1 MSNQYN
7 FHTKT
12 IAKLGYSDS
21 LREKYMKFYRDRSSL
36 FLPFLRGSALT
47 YVGVDNIITGPF
59 RELMIEYFRLG
70 DFGSNAREEYLYYLL
85 LFFGI
90 LQLFI
95 TSQSAFQPVIEIID
109 TKVILRTKE
118 KTLSVIKNTFD
129 VINLELVESNY
140 LQFSF
145 RNGEVYNVQVDDV
158 SIKEV
163 LKQFTSFNLYE
174 EE

>member
-7 FHTKT
+7 FHTNT
-12 IAKLGYSDS
+12 IANLGYSDS

-59 RELMIEYFRLG
+59 RELMIEYFRIG

-85 LFFGI
+85 LFFGL

-95 TSQSAFQPVIEIID
+95 TLQSAFQPVIEIID

-129 VINLELVESNY
+129 IINLEVVESNY

-145 RNGEVYNVQVDDV
+145 RNGEVYNVQLDDV

-163 LKQFTSFNLYE
+163 QKQFTSFNLHE

>member
-1 MSNQYN
+1 
-7 FHTKT
+7 
-12 IAKLGYSDS
+12 
-21 LREKYMKFYRDRSSL
+21 MKFYRDRSSL

-59 RELMIEYFRLG
+59 RQLMIKYFRLG

-85 LFFGI
+85 LFFGL
-90 LQLFI
+90 LQLLI
-95 TSQSAFQPVIEIID
+95 TLQSAFQPVIEIID
-109 TKVILRTKE
+109 TKVILRAKE

-129 VINLELVESNY
+129 IINLEVMESNY
-140 LQFSF
+140 LRFSF

-158 SIKEV
+158 SIKEIQ
-163 LKQFTSFNLYE
+163 KEFTSFNFYE

>member
-1 MSNQYN
+1 
-7 FHTKT
+7 
-12 IAKLGYSDS
+12 
-21 LREKYMKFYRDRSSL
+21 MKFYRDRSSL

-47 YVGVDNIITGPF
+47 YVGVDNLITGPF
-59 RELMIEYFRLG
+59 RQLMIKYFRLG

-85 LFFGI
+85 LFFGL

-95 TSQSAFQPVIEIID
+95 TLQSAFQPVIEIID

-118 KTLSVIKNTFD
+118 KTLSVVKNTFD
-129 VINLELVESNY
+129 IINLEVVESNY
-140 LQFSF
+140 LQFLF

-158 SIKEV
+158 SIKEIQ
-163 LKQFTSFNLYE
+163 KEFTSFNFYE

>member
-1 MSNQYN
+1 
-7 FHTKT
+7 
-12 IAKLGYSDS
+12 
-21 LREKYMKFYRDRSSL
+21 MKFYRDRSSL
-36 FLPFLRGSALT
+36 FLPFLRGSVLT

-59 RELMIEYFRLG
+59 RQLMIKYFRLG

-85 LFFGI
+85 LFFGL
-90 LQLFI
+90 LQLLI
-95 TSQSAFQPVIEIID
+95 TLQSAFQPVIEIID

-118 KTLSVIKNTFD
+118 KTLSVVKNTFD
-129 VINLELVESNY
+129 IINLEIVESNY

-158 SIKEV
+158 SIKKVQEE
-163 LKQFTSFNLYE
+163 FTSFNFYE

>member
-1 MSNQYN
+1 
-7 FHTKT
+7 
-12 IAKLGYSDS
+12 
-21 LREKYMKFYRDRSSL
+21 MKFYRDRSSL
-36 FLPFLRGSALT
+36 FLPLLRGSALT

-59 RELMIEYFRLG
+59 RQLMIKYFRLG

-85 LFFGI
+85 LFFGL
-90 LQLFI
+90 LQLLI
-95 TSQSAFQPVIEIID
+95 TLQSAFQPVIEIID

-118 KTLSVIKNTFD
+118 KALSVIKNTFD
-129 VINLELVESNY
+129 IINLEIVDSNY

-163 LKQFTSFNLYE
+163 QKQFTSFNLYE

>member
-1 MSNQYN
+1 
-7 FHTKT
+7 
-12 IAKLGYSDS
+12 
-21 LREKYMKFYRDRSSL
+21 MKFYRDTSSL
-36 FLPFLRGSALT
+36 FLPFLRGSVLT

-59 RELMIEYFRLG
+59 RQLMIKYFRLG

-85 LFFGI
+85 LFFGL
-90 LQLFI
+90 LQLLI
-95 TSQSAFQPVIEIID
+95 TLQSAFQPVIEIID

-129 VINLELVESNY
+129 IINLEVVEDNF

-163 LKQFTSFNLYE
+163 QKEFTSFNFYE

>member
-1 MSNQYN
+1 M
-7 FHTKT
+7 
-12 IAKLGYSDS
+12 KL
-21 LREKYMKFYRDRSSL
+21 YRDKSSL
-36 FLPFLRGSALT
+36 LLPFLRGSVLT

-59 RELMIEYFRLG
+59 RQLMIKYFRLG

-85 LFFGI
+85 LFFGL
-90 LQLFI
+90 LQLLI
-95 TSQSAFQPVIEIID
+95 TLQSAFQPVIEIID

-129 VINLELVESNY
+129 IINLELVEDNF

-145 RNGEVYNVQVDDV
+145 SGGEVYNVQVDDV
-158 SIKEV
+158 SLKEV
-163 LKQFTSFNLYE
+163 QEVFTSFNFYE

>member
-1 MSNQYN
+1 
-7 FHTKT
+7 
-12 IAKLGYSDS
+12 
-21 LREKYMKFYRDRSSL
+21 MKFYRDRSSL

-47 YVGVDNIITGPF
+47 YVGVDNIITGPL
-59 RELMIEYFRLG
+59 RQLMIKYFRLG

-85 LFFGI
+85 LFFGL
-90 LQLFI
+90 LQLLI
-95 TSQSAFQPVIEIID
+95 TLQSAFQPVIEIID

-129 VINLELVESNY
+129 IIKLEVVDSNY

-145 RNGEVYNVQVDDV
+145 RNGEVYNVQIDDV
-158 SIKEV
+158 SIKEIQ
-163 LKQFTSFNLYE
+163 KEFTSFNFYE

>member
-1 MSNQYN
+1 
-7 FHTKT
+7 
-12 IAKLGYSDS
+12 
-21 LREKYMKFYRDRSSL
+21 MKFYRDRSSL

-47 YVGVDNIITGPF
+47 YVGVDSIITGPF
-59 RELMIEYFRLG
+59 RQLMIKYFRLG

-85 LFFGI
+85 LFFGL
-90 LQLFI
+90 LQLLI
-95 TSQSAFQPVIEIID
+95 TLQSAFQPVIEIID

-129 VINLELVESNY
+129 IINLEVVEDNF

-163 LKQFTSFNLYE
+163 QEAFTSFSFFE

>member
-1 MSNQYN
+1 
-7 FHTKT
+7 
-12 IAKLGYSDS
+12 
-21 LREKYMKFYRDRSSL
+21 MKFYRDRSSL
-36 FLPFLRGSALT
+36 FIPFLRGSALT

-59 RELMIEYFRLG
+59 RQLMIKYFRLG

-85 LFFGI
+85 LFFGL
-90 LQLFI
+90 LQLLI
-95 TSQSAFQPVIEIID
+95 TLQSAFQPVIEIID

-129 VINLELVESNY
+129 IINLEVVESNY

-145 RNGEVYNVQVDDV
+145 RNGEVFNVQVDDV
-158 SIKEV
+158 SIKEIQ
-163 LKQFTSFNLYE
+163 KEFTSFNFYE

>member
-1 MSNQYN
+1 MC
-7 FHTKT
+7 
-12 IAKLGYSDS
+12 IRDS
-21 LREKYMKFYRDRSSL
+21 
-36 FLPFLRGSALT
+36 
-47 YVGVDNIITGPF
+47 GPF

-129 VINLELVESNY
+129 IINLEVVESNY

-145 RNGEVYNVQVDDV
+145 RNGEVYNVQLDDV

-163 LKQFTSFNLYE
+163 QKQFTSFNLHE

>member
-1 MSNQYN
+1 M
-7 FHTKT
+7 
-12 IAKLGYSDS
+12 
-21 LREKYMKFYRDRSSL
+21 
-36 FLPFLRGSALT
+36 FLPFLRGTVLT

-59 RELMIEYFRLG
+59 RQLMIKYFRLG

-85 LFFGI
+85 LFFGL

-95 TSQSAFQPVIEIID
+95 TIQSMFKPVIEIVD

-118 KTLSVIKNTFD
+118 RTLSVIKNTFD
-129 VINLELVESNY
+129 IINIEIVEDNF

-145 RNGEVYNVQVDDV
+145 NDGEVYNTQVDDV
-158 SIKEV
+158 SIKEI
-163 LKQFTSFNLYE
+163 QEAFNSFNFYE

>member
-1 MSNQYN
+1 
-7 FHTKT
+7 
-12 IAKLGYSDS
+12 
-21 LREKYMKFYRDRSSL
+21 MKFYRDRSSL

-59 RELMIEYFRLG
+59 RQLMIKYFRLG

-85 LFFGI
+85 LFFGL
-90 LQLFI
+90 LQLLI
-95 TSQSAFQPVIEIID
+95 TLQSAFQPVIEIID

-129 VINLELVESNY
+129 IINLEVVEDNF

-145 RNGEVYNVQVDDV
+145 QNGEVYNVQVDDV

-163 LKQFTSFNLYE
+163 QKEFTSFTFYE

>member
-1 MSNQYN
+1 
-7 FHTKT
+7 
-12 IAKLGYSDS
+12 
-21 LREKYMKFYRDRSSL
+21 MKFYRDRSSL
-36 FLPFLRGSALT
+36 FLPFLRGTVLT

-59 RELMIEYFRLG
+59 RQLMIKYFRLG

-85 LFFGI
+85 LFFGL

-95 TSQSAFQPVIEIID
+95 TIQSMFHPVIEIVD

-118 KTLSVIKNTFD
+118 RTLSVIKNTFD
-129 VINLELVESNY
+129 IINIEIVEDNF

-145 RNGEVYNVQVDDV
+145 NDGEVYNTQVDDV
-158 SIKEV
+158 SIKEI
-163 LKQFTSFNLYE
+163 QEAFNSFNFYE

>member
-1 MSNQYN
+1 
-7 FHTKT
+7 
-12 IAKLGYSDS
+12 
-21 LREKYMKFYRDRSSL
+21 MKFYRDTSSL
-36 FLPFLRGSALT
+36 FLPFLRGSVLT

-59 RELMIEYFRLG
+59 RQLMIKYFRLG

-85 LFFGI
+85 LFFGL
-90 LQLFI
+90 LQLLI
-95 TSQSAFQPVIEIID
+95 TLQSAFQPVIEIID

-129 VINLELVESNY
+129 IINLEVVKDNF

-145 RNGEVYNVQVDDV
+145 QNGEVYNVQVDDV

-163 LKQFTSFNLYE
+163 QKEFTSFNFYE

>member
-21 LREKYMKFYRDRSSL
+21 LREKYMKFYRDKSSL
-36 FLPFLRGSALT
+36 YLPFLRGSALT

-59 RELMIEYFRLG
+59 RELMIKYFRLG

-85 LFFGI
+85 LFFGL

-95 TSQSAFQPVIEIID
+95 TLQSAFQPVIEIID

-129 VINLELVESNY
+129 IINLEVVESNY

-145 RNGEVYNVQVDDV
+145 RNGEVYNVQLDDV

-163 LKQFTSFNLYE
+163 QKQFTSFNLHE

>member
-36 FLPFLRGSALT
+36 YLPFLRGSALT

-85 LFFGI
+85 LFFGL

-95 TSQSAFQPVIEIID
+95 TLQSAFQPVIEIID

-129 VINLELVESNY
+129 IISLEVVESNY

-145 RNGEVYNVQVDDV
+145 RNGEVYNVQLDDV

-163 LKQFTSFNLYE
+163 QKQFTSFNLHE

>member
-1 MSNQYN
+1 
-7 FHTKT
+7 
-12 IAKLGYSDS
+12 
-21 LREKYMKFYRDRSSL
+21 MKFYRDRSSL
-36 FLPFLRGSALT
+36 FLPLLRGSSLT

-59 RELMIEYFRLG
+59 RQLMIKYFRLG

-85 LFFGI
+85 LFFGL
-90 LQLFI
+90 LQLLI
-95 TSQSAFQPVIEIID
+95 TLQSAFQPVIEIID

-129 VINLELVESNY
+129 IINLEVVKSNY

-158 SIKEV
+158 SIKEIQ
-163 LKQFTSFNLYE
+163 KEFTSFDFYE

>member
-1 MSNQYN
+1 M
-7 FHTKT
+7 
-12 IAKLGYSDS
+12 
-21 LREKYMKFYRDRSSL
+21 
-36 FLPFLRGSALT
+36 LT
-47 YVGVDNIITGPF
+47 YVGVDNIITGPL
-59 RELMIEYFRLG
+59 RELMIKYFRIG

-85 LFFGI
+85 LFFGL

-95 TSQSAFQPVIEIID
+95 TLQSAFQPVIEIID

-129 VINLELVESNY
+129 ITNLELVEGNF

-145 RNGEVYNVQVDDV
+145 GDEIYNVQVDDV

-163 LKQFTSFNLYE
+163 QEIFTSFNFYE

>member
-1 MSNQYN
+1 
-7 FHTKT
+7 
-12 IAKLGYSDS
+12 
-21 LREKYMKFYRDRSSL
+21 MKFYRDRSSL
-36 FLPFLRGSALT
+36 FLPFLRGSVLT
-47 YVGVDNIITGPF
+47 YIGVDNIITGPF
-59 RELMIEYFRLG
+59 RQLMIKYFRLG

-85 LFFGI
+85 LFFGL
-90 LQLFI
+90 LQLLI
-95 TSQSAFQPVIEIID
+95 TLQSAFQPVIEIID

-129 VINLELVESNY
+129 IINLEVVESNY

-158 SIKEV
+158 SIKEIQ
-163 LKQFTSFNLYE
+163 KEFTSFNFYE

>member
-1 MSNQYN
+1 M
-7 FHTKT
+7 
-12 IAKLGYSDS
+12 
-21 LREKYMKFYRDRSSL
+21 
-36 FLPFLRGSALT
+36 LT

-59 RELMIEYFRLG
+59 RQLMIKYFRLG

-85 LFFGI
+85 LFFGL
-90 LQLFI
+90 LQLLI
-95 TSQSAFQPVIEIID
+95 TLQSAFQPVIEIID

-129 VINLELVESNY
+129 IINLEVVESNY

-158 SIKEV
+158 SIKEIQ
-163 LKQFTSFNLYE
+163 KEFTSFNFYE

>member
-1 MSNQYN
+1 
-7 FHTKT
+7 
-12 IAKLGYSDS
+12 
-21 LREKYMKFYRDRSSL
+21 MKFYRDRSSL
-36 FLPFLRGSALT
+36 FLPLLRGSALT

-59 RELMIEYFRLG
+59 RQLMIKYFRLG

-85 LFFGI
+85 LFFGL
-90 LQLFI
+90 LQLLI
-95 TSQSAFQPVIEIID
+95 TLQSAFQPVIEIID

-129 VINLELVESNY
+129 IINLEVVESNY

-158 SIKEV
+158 SIKKVQEE
-163 LKQFTSFNLYE
+163 FTSFNFYE

>member
-1 MSNQYN
+1 
-7 FHTKT
+7 
-12 IAKLGYSDS
+12 
-21 LREKYMKFYRDRSSL
+21 MKFYRDRSSL
-36 FLPFLRGSALT
+36 FLPFLRGSVLT

-59 RELMIEYFRLG
+59 RQLMIKYFRLG

-85 LFFGI
+85 LFFGL
-90 LQLFI
+90 LQLLI
-95 TSQSAFQPVIEIID
+95 TFQSAFQPVIEIID

-129 VINLELVESNY
+129 IINLEVVEDNF

-163 LKQFTSFNLYE
+163 QKEFTSFNFYE

>member
-1 MSNQYN
+1 
-7 FHTKT
+7 
-12 IAKLGYSDS
+12 
-21 LREKYMKFYRDRSSL
+21 MKFYRDRGSL
-36 FLPFLRGSALT
+36 FLPFLRGSVLT

-59 RELMIEYFRLG
+59 RQLLIKYFRLG

-85 LFFGI
+85 LFFGL

-95 TSQSAFQPVIEIID
+95 TLQSAFQPVIEIID

-118 KTLSVIKNTFD
+118 KTLSVVKNTSD
-129 VINLELVESNY
+129 ITNLELVEDNF

-145 RNGEVYNVQVDDV
+145 GDEIYNVQVDDV

-163 LKQFTSFNLYE
+163 QEIFTSFNFYE